1 MNAGNTPCNAIYQNY
16 TKPSCTGC
24 PLIQLD
30 DCSTNQIVN
39 CETAT
44 DIEYAEAAFQ
54 FNTAQPLQPN
64 PCTIVMAETAE
75 CIQAAVR
82 KVRDLRSTRENSNLQ
97 LSIRGSRHSYIGAST
112 VSKGVVIDISQFEA
126 FEPSPI
132 ADTVVVGVGKTLIE
146 VCANLLNLTQ
156 LSLPQ
161 SLFPGGYVSH
171 SWSLWTNFGWRAGHC
186 WM

>member
-1 MNAGNTPCNAIYQNY
+1 MTWVCSTLAHLFNIDICCKTPFFILFTALSSCQTVFPDFTPTGYIRENPECLHGKVHCKAIYQNY

-30 DCSTNQIVN
+30 DCSTSQIVN

-82 KVRDLRSTRENSNLQ
+82 RVRKLRNTSEHSNLQ
-97 LSIRGSRHSYIGAST
+97 LSVRGGRHSYIGAST
-112 VSKGVVIDISQFEA
+112 VFS
-126 FEPSPI
+126 
-132 ADTVVVGVGKTLIE
+132 
-146 VCANLLNLTQ
+146 
-156 LSLPQ
+156 
-161 SLFPGGYVSH
+161 
-171 SWSLWTNFGWRAGHC
+171 
-186 WM
+186 